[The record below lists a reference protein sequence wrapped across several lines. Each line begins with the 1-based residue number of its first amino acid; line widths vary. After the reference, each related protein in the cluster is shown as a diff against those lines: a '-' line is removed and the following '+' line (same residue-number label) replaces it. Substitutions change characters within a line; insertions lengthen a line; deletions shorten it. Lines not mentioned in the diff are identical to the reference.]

1 MTDSRRSTTTS
12 ALALCTLFLMAFAMR
27 GPVTSVGPAA
37 DVVLRDFG
45 LSYQAFGVLNALP
58 VLAFGFFSFPAVT
71 LSERIG
77 MHKTI
82 AAALGLLLLGTL
94 CRVTESMVLLFAGT
108 VFVGAGIAFL
118 NVLVPVLLKAQAPD
132 KAARA
137 MGLYTVVVGLSGT
150 IGTWTSA
157 PLAHLADSHIAVMA
171 VWLAFIVPALCLWP
185 RVKTDDAAK
194 AAAADKGGMVR
205 LIKTGAAWAV
215 ILTMGMQSLTVY
227 TTCAWLPTALT
238 ERGFTTSAAG
248 LAVAFFLFCSLPG
261 SLWLDAI
268 IRRLGS
274 LKRTAVLMTVMF
286 LAGIACWQA
295 GGWWVWPGCFLA
307 GIPQGGMFTFAL
319 IVMAMKS
326 HGPVQMAQIS
336 AVSQG
341 VGYLA
346 AGLGPWIFSVLY
358 TYSGFFAASL
368 SLVAAVLVWG
378 IAALSASG
386 SARVFR

>member
-1 MTDSRRSTTTS
+1 
-12 ALALCTLFLMAFAMR
+12 MR

-58 VLAFGFFSFPAVT
+58 VLAFGLFSFPAVT

-82 AAALGLLLLGTL
+82 AAALGWLLLGTL
-94 CRVTESMVLLFAGT
+94 CRVTESMALLFAGT

-295 GGWWVWPGCFLA
+295 GGWRLVGVAGLLSSRHPPGRDVYLCAYRDGDEKPRPRADGADFC
-307 GIPQGGMFTFAL
+307 GVSGGGVPRCRARPLDFQCSLHVFGLFCGLTFACCR
-319 IVMAMKS
+319 
-326 HGPVQMAQIS
+326 GPC
-336 AVSQG
+336 
-341 VGYLA
+341 
-346 AGLGPWIFSVLY
+346 LGH
-358 TYSGFFAASL
+358 SGSERFGTGPRFPL
-368 SLVAAVLVWG
+368 SLCS
-378 IAALSASG
+378 ITDAALRA
-386 SARVFR
+386 